1 MEEHQM
7 KLQFNIFSKRLTKT
21 EKEILASKINYGIH
35 TYGSFFV
42 FESIGLKLSVSL
54 GLDKNKEPVYLI
66 HEV

>member
-1 MEEHQM
+1 M
-7 KLQFNIFSKRLTKT
+7 KLQFNIFSRRLTKM
-21 EKEILASKINYGIH
+21 EKEILASKVNYGIN

-54 GLDKNKEPVYLI
+54 GLDQDKQPVYLI